1 MAGQSAMSNLAVQAN
16 GIAHRYGKQQAL
28 SDITFSLPAG
38 TRCGLIGPDGA
49 GKSSL
54 LGLIA
59 GVKTLQQGQ
68 LDVLG
73 GAIEDRRHRD
83 TLYAR
88 IAFMPQGLGGNL
100 YPELSI
106 RENIQFFSTL
116 FGLSKAESEQRM
128 HSLLL
133 ATDLLK
139 FAERPAGKL
148 SGGMKQKLG
157 LCCALIHEPDLLILD
172 EPTTG
177 VDPLSRRR
185 FWELVDDVRRQR
197 PQLTLLVATAYMEEA
212 EQFEH
217 CLMLDAGKLIAT
229 GLSRELATVTPS
241 GKLDDAFTYF
251 QGDSQHD
258 AQPLVIPP
266 RTGNSSDIAI
276 EAHDLTLRFG
286 DFTAVDHV
294 SFAIGRGEIFGF
306 LGSNGCGKTTTMK
319 VLTGL
324 MPASEGS
331 ATLLGNPVNAKDLA
345 TRKRVGFMSQS
356 FSLYGELSVR
366 QNLELHARLFDLP
379 KTESAQRI
387 EALIQR
393 FNLLAVADQPSGALP
408 LGLRQRLS
416 LAVAVLHRPEVLIL
430 DEPTSGVDPAARD
443 DFWRLLIELSR
454 EQGVTIF
461 LSTHFMN
468 EAQRCDRISL
478 MHAGKVLACDT
489 PAALQRQ
496 FAGETLEAA
505 FVTCLEQAQGAQPP
519 APVAEPQMAPPS
531 AATTPVPR
539 HGFSLGRLLAV
550 ASREGKELLRDKV
563 RMAFAL
569 AGAIFMMVIFG
580 YGISLDVENLAFAV
594 YDQDQ
599 TPQSRAYLEAFRG
612 SRYFD
617 EQPAIHDPQELHRRL
632 QRSEIKLAL
641 EIPPGFGRDLYAGRQ
656 PAVAAWLDGG
666 MPFRAETSRNYVE
679 AVHLANLQQ
688 LAEQS
693 SPALAHP
700 AAASLETRFRYNQD
714 VVSVNAIGPGVMA
727 LILAFIPAM
736 LTALG
741 IVREKELGSITNFY
755 ATPLTRL
762 EFLLG
767 KQAPYLL
774 VSLVNLALLVA
785 MNRWLFGVPFKG
797 SLLTLAFG
805 GLLYVLATTSMGLL
819 ISAFTRTQ
827 IAAILGTM
835 IITSLPTIQFSGLIV
850 PRSSL
855 EGAAAVMGMLFPAG
869 HFLDIAV
876 GTFTKALD
884 LRQLW
889 PQCLALFGFF
899 VGFTGLSLI
908 MLKKQEA

>member
-1 MAGQSAMSNLAVQAN
+1 MSNLALNAS
-16 GIAHRYGKQQAL
+16 GICHRYGKQQAL
-28 SDITFSLPAG
+28 LDITFSLPKG

-59 GVKTLQQGQ
+59 GVKKLQQGS
-68 LDVLG
+68 LEVLG
-73 GAIEDRRHRD
+73 GPIDDRRHRN
-83 TLYAR
+83 TLYPL

-106 RENIQFFSTL
+106 SENIRFFGTL
-116 FGLSKAESEQRM
+116 FGLSKDDCEQRM
-128 HSLLL
+128 ANLLK
-133 ATDLLK
+133 ATDLER

-185 FWELVDDVRRQR
+185 FWELVDDVRSQR

-217 CLMLDAGKLIAT
+217 CLMLDRGALIAT
-229 GLSRELATVTPS
+229 GLTQELAAVAST
-241 GKLDDAFTYF
+241 GKLDEAFTHY
-251 QGDSQHD
+251 QGDTGHSNE
-258 AQPLVIPP
+258 PLVIPP
-266 RTGNSSDIAI
+266 RVSDNSNIAI
-276 EAHDLTLRFG
+276 EAHDLTLKFG
-286 DFTAVDHV
+286 DFTAVNNV

-324 MPASEGS
+324 MPATEGS
-331 ATLLGNPVNAKDLA
+331 AKLLGNPVDAKDLA

-366 QNLELHARLFDLP
+366 QNLVLHAQLFDLP
-379 KTESAQRI
+379 KEDSRVRI
-387 EALIQR
+387 EELIER
-393 FNLLAVADQPSGALP
+393 FDLADIAEQQSGELP

-454 EQGVTIF
+454 DQGVTIF

-489 PAALQRQ
+489 PDALQQQ
-496 FAGETLEAA
+496 FHGETLEAA
-505 FVTCLEQAQGAQPP
+505 FVTCLEQAQNEQESSAAP
-519 APVAEPQMAPPS
+519 ASEAAAAVVNAPPPPS
-531 AATTPVPR
+531 KS
-539 HGFSLGRLLAV
+539 GFSLTRLIAV
-550 ASREGKELLRDKV
+550 ASRESKELLRDKV

-569 AGAIFMMVIFG
+569 LGALFMMVIFG

-599 TPQSRAYLEAFRG
+599 SPQSRAYLEAFRS
-612 SRYFD
+612 SRYF
-617 EQPAIHDPQELHRRL
+617 EEHAPIYSAEELHKRL
-632 QRSEIKLAL
+632 QRSEIKIAL

-656 PAVAAWLDGG
+656 PTVAAWLDGG

-679 AVHLANLQQ
+679 SVHQANLEQ
-688 LAEQS
+688 LAALS
-693 SPALAHP
+693 SLAQNKQGG
-700 AAASLETRFRYNQD
+700 AKLETRFRYNQD

-767 KQAPYLL
+767 KQVPYLV

-797 SLLTLAFG
+797 SALTLALG
-805 GLLYVLATTSMGLL
+805 GLLYVLSTTSMGLL

-855 EGAAAVMGMLFPAG
+855 DGSAALMGMLFPAG

-889 PQCLALFGFF
+889 PQCLALLGFF
-899 VGFTGLSLI
+899 VAFTGLSLI

>member
-1 MAGQSAMSNLAVQAN
+1 MSATGGEPALHAT
-16 GIAHRYGKQQAL
+16 GIEHRYGQHVAL
-28 SDITFSLPAG
+28 HDIAFSLPAG

-59 GVKTLQQGQ
+59 GVKKLQRGQ

-73 GAIEDRRHRD
+73 ASIEDRRHRT
-83 TLYAR
+83 TLYRR

-100 YPELSI
+100 YPDLSI
-106 RENIQFFSTL
+106 RENIRFFGTL
-116 FGLSKAESEQRM
+116 FGLSRPECEQRM
-128 HSLLL
+128 GKLLL
-133 ATDLLK
+133 ATDLQG
-139 FAERPAGKL
+139 FADRPAGKL

-185 FWELVDDVRRQR
+185 FWELIEDVRRQR

-217 CLMLDAGKLIAT
+217 CLMLDNGRLLAQ
-229 GLSRELATVTPS
+229 GLSAALAAVTPD
-241 GKLDDAFTYF
+241 GKLDSAFTHF
-251 QGDSQHD
+251 QGNGGRDVE
-258 AQPLVIPP
+258 PLTIPP
-266 RTGNSSDIAI
+266 RASSNADIAI

-286 DFTAVDHV
+286 DFTAVDKV

-331 ATLLGNPVNAKDLA
+331 ARLLGNPVNARDLA

-366 QNLELHARLFDLP
+366 QNLALHARLFDLP
-379 KTESAQRI
+379 KAESGSRI
-387 EALIQR
+387 EELIER
-393 FNLLAVADQPSGALP
+393 FKLQGLADQPSGALP

-489 PAALQRQ
+489 PQALQAQ
-496 FAGETLEAA
+496 FNGQTLEAA
-505 FVTCLEQAQGAQPP
+505 FVTCLEQAQGQTQPDP
-519 APVAEPQMAPPS
+519 
-531 AATTPVPR
+531 TPVTLDNGDIAQNR

-563 RMAFAL
+563 RMAFAFL
-569 AGAIFMMVIFG
+569 GALFMMVIFG
-580 YGISLDVENLAFAV
+580 YGISLDVEKLAFAV
-594 YDQDQ
+594 FDQDQ
-599 TPQSRAYLEAFRG
+599 SPQSRAYLEAFRG
-612 SRYFD
+612 SRYFE
-617 EQPAIHDPQELHRRL
+617 EQPPIRDANELHRRL

-656 PAVAAWLDGG
+656 PSVGAWLDGG

-679 AVHLANLQQ
+679 AVHQANLEQ

-693 SPALAHP
+693 STALNRQIGAQ
-700 AAASLETRFRYNQD
+700 LQIRFRYNQD

-767 KQAPYLL
+767 KQAPYLA
-774 VSLVNLALLVA
+774 VSLINLALLAA
-785 MNRWLFGVPFKG
+785 MNHWLFGVPFKG
-797 SLLTLAFG
+797 SGLTLALG
-805 GLLYVLATTSMGLL
+805 GLLYVLATTSLGLL

-835 IITSLPTIQFSGLIV
+835 ILTSLPTIQFSGLIV

-855 EGAAAVMGMLFPAG
+855 EGAASVMGQLFPAG
-869 HFLDIAV
+869 YFLDIAV

-889 PQCLALFGFF
+889 PQCLALGGFF
-899 VGFTGLSLI
+899 LGFTGISLI

>member
-1 MAGQSAMSNLAVQAN
+1 MSDLALNAS
-16 GIAHRYGKQQAL
+16 GISHRYGKQLAL
-28 SDITFSLPAG
+28 IDIAFSLPKG

-59 GVKTLQQGQ
+59 GVKKLQQGT
-68 LDVLG
+68 LEVLG
-73 GAIEDRRHRD
+73 GPIDNRHHRN
-83 TLYAR
+83 TLYPL

-106 RENIQFFSTL
+106 SENIRFFGTL
-116 FGLSKAESEQRM
+116 FGLSKADCEQRM
-128 HSLLL
+128 EQLLK
-133 ATDLLK
+133 ATDLER
-139 FAERPAGKL
+139 FAQRPAGKL

-185 FWELVDDVRRQR
+185 FWELVDDVRSQR

-217 CLMLDAGKLIAT
+217 CLMLDRGKLIAA
-229 GLSRELATVTPS
+229 GLSQELAAVTPN
-241 GKLDDAFTYF
+241 GKLDEAFTHF
-251 QGDSQHD
+251 QGDTGHSNE
-258 AQPLVIPP
+258 PLVIPP
-266 RTGNSSDIAI
+266 RTSDNSDIAI
-276 EAHDLTLRFG
+276 EAHDLTLKFG
-286 DFTAVDHV
+286 DFTAVNKV

-324 MPASEGS
+324 MPATEGS

-366 QNLELHARLFDLP
+366 QNLVLHAQLFDLP
-379 KTESAQRI
+379 KEDSQARI
-387 EALIQR
+387 EELIKR
-393 FNLLAVADQPSGALP
+393 FDLSDVAEQQSGELP

-454 EQGVTIF
+454 DQGVTIF

-489 PAALQRQ
+489 PDALQQQ
-496 FAGETLEAA
+496 FKGDTLEAA
-505 FVTCLEQAQGAQPP
+505 FVTCLEQAQNDQG
-519 APVAEPQMAPPS
+519 APPS
-531 AATTPVPR
+531 PETVATPVANAPPPPSKS
-539 HGFSLGRLLAV
+539 GFSLSRLIAV
-550 ASREGKELLRDKV
+550 ASRESKELLRDKV

-569 AGAIFMMVIFG
+569 LGAVFMMIIFG

-599 TPQSRAYLEAFRG
+599 SPQSRAYLEAFRS
-612 SRYFD
+612 SRYFEEHAPIQSAD
-617 EQPAIHDPQELHRRL
+617 ELHKRL
-632 QRSEIKLAL
+632 QRSEIKIAL

-656 PAVAAWLDGG
+656 PTVAAWLDGG
-666 MPFRAETSRNYVE
+666 MPFRAETSRSYVQ
-679 AVHLANLQQ
+679 AVHQANLEQ
-688 LAEQS
+688 LSALS
-693 SPALAHP
+693 SLAQNKQ
-700 AAASLETRFRYNQD
+700 AAAKLETRFRYNQD
-714 VVSVNAIGPGVMA
+714 VISVNAIGPGVMA

-767 KQAPYLL
+767 KQAPYLA

-797 SLLTLAFG
+797 SGLTLALG
-805 GLLYVLATTSMGLL
+805 GVLYVLSTTSMGLL

-855 EGAAAVMGMLFPAG
+855 EGSAALMGMLFPAG

-899 VGFTGLSLI
+899 IAFTGLSLI
-908 MLKKQEA
+908 MLKKQEV

>member
-1 MAGQSAMSNLAVQAN
+1 MSSLAVQAN
-16 GIAHRYGKQQAL
+16 AIAHRYGKQQAL
-28 SDITFSLPAG
+28 SNITFSLPAG

-59 GVKTLQQGQ
+59 GVKALQQGQ

-73 GAIEDRRHRD
+73 GPIQQRRHRD

-106 RENIQFFSTL
+106 RENIQFFATL
-116 FGLSKAESEQRM
+116 FGLSKADSEQRM
-128 HSLLL
+128 HNLLL

-185 FWELVDDVRRQR
+185 FWELIDDVRRQR

-217 CLMLDAGKLIAT
+217 CLMLDNGQLIAT
-229 GLSRELATVTPS
+229 GLSRELAAVTPS
-241 GKLDDAFTYF
+241 GKLDEAFTHF
-251 QGDSQHD
+251 QGDSHHD

-266 RTGNSSDIAI
+266 RSGGTTDIAI

-331 ATLLGNPVNAKDLA
+331 ATLLGNPVDAKDLA

-379 KTESAQRI
+379 KAESAPRI
-387 EALIQR
+387 EALIER
-393 FNLLAVADQPSGALP
+393 FNLRGVADQPSGALP

-505 FVTCLEQAQGAQPP
+505 FVTCLEQAQGTADSPP
-519 APVAEPQMAPPS
+519 ASEPPTAPVAAAPPLKQ
-531 AATTPVPR
+531 R
-539 HGFSLGRLLAV
+539 GFSLGRLLAV

-599 TPQSRAYLEAFRG
+599 TPQSRTYLEAFRG
-612 SRYFD
+612 SRYFA
-617 EQPAIHDPQELHRRL
+617 ERPAIHDAQELHRRL

-693 SPALAHP
+693 SPAMHHQAG
-700 AAASLETRFRYNQD
+700 ASLETRFRYNQD

-899 VGFTGLSLI
+899 VGFTGLSLV

>member
-1 MAGQSAMSNLAVQAN
+1 MSDLALNAS
-16 GIAHRYGKQQAL
+16 GICHRYGKQQAL
-28 SDITFSLPAG
+28 LDITFSLPKG

-59 GVKTLQQGQ
+59 GVKKLQQGS
-68 LDVLG
+68 LEVLG
-73 GAIEDRRHRD
+73 GPIDDRRHRN
-83 TLYAR
+83 TLYPL

-106 RENIQFFSTL
+106 SENIRFFGTL
-116 FGLSKAESEQRM
+116 FGLSKDDCEQRM
-128 HSLLL
+128 ANLLK
-133 ATDLLK
+133 ATDLER

-185 FWELVDDVRRQR
+185 FWELVDDVRSQR

-217 CLMLDAGKLIAT
+217 CLMLDRGTLIAT
-229 GLSRELATVTPS
+229 GLTQELAAVAST
-241 GKLDDAFTYF
+241 GKLDEAFTHY
-251 QGDSQHD
+251 QGDTGHSNE
-258 AQPLVIPP
+258 PLVIPP
-266 RTGNSSDIAI
+266 RVSHNSDIAI
-276 EAHDLTLRFG
+276 EAHDLTLKFG
-286 DFTAVDHV
+286 DFTAVNNV

-324 MPASEGS
+324 MPATEGS
-331 ATLLGNPVNAKDLA
+331 AKLLGNPVDAKDLA

-366 QNLELHARLFDLP
+366 QNLVLHAQLFDLP
-379 KTESAQRI
+379 KEDNRARI
-387 EALIQR
+387 EELIER
-393 FNLLAVADQPSGALP
+393 FDLADIAEQQSGELP

-454 EQGVTIF
+454 DQGVTIF

-489 PAALQRQ
+489 PDALQQQ
-496 FAGETLEAA
+496 FHGETLEAA
-505 FVTCLEQAQGAQPP
+505 FVTCLEQAQNEQESSAAP
-519 APVAEPQMAPPS
+519 ASEAAAAVINAPPPPS
-531 AATTPVPR
+531 KS
-539 HGFSLGRLLAV
+539 GFSLTRLIAV
-550 ASREGKELLRDKV
+550 ASRESKELLRDKV

-569 AGAIFMMVIFG
+569 LGALFMMVIFG

-599 TPQSRAYLEAFRG
+599 SPQSRAYLEAFRS
-612 SRYFD
+612 SRYF
-617 EQPAIHDPQELHRRL
+617 EEHAPIYSAEELHKRL
-632 QRSEIKLAL
+632 QRSEIKIAL

-656 PAVAAWLDGG
+656 PTVAAWLDGG

-679 AVHLANLQQ
+679 SVHQANLEQ
-688 LAEQS
+688 LAALS
-693 SPALAHP
+693 SLAQNKQGG
-700 AAASLETRFRYNQD
+700 AKLETRFRYNQD

-767 KQAPYLL
+767 KQVPYLV

-797 SLLTLAFG
+797 SALTLALG
-805 GLLYVLATTSMGLL
+805 GLLYVLSTTSMGLL

-855 EGAAAVMGMLFPAG
+855 DGSAALMGMLFPAG

-889 PQCLALFGFF
+889 PQCLALLGFF
-899 VGFTGLSLI
+899 VAFTGLSLI
-908 MLKKQEA
+908 MLKKQEV

>member
-1 MAGQSAMSNLAVQAN
+1 MSDLALNAS
-16 GIAHRYGKQQAL
+16 GICHRYGKQQAL
-28 SDITFSLPAG
+28 LDITFSLPKG

-59 GVKTLQQGQ
+59 GVKKLQQGS
-68 LDVLG
+68 LEVLG
-73 GAIEDRRHRD
+73 GPIDDRRHRN
-83 TLYAR
+83 TLYPL

-106 RENIQFFSTL
+106 SENIRFFGTL
-116 FGLSKAESEQRM
+116 FGLSKDDCEQRM
-128 HSLLL
+128 ANLLK
-133 ATDLLK
+133 ATDLER

-185 FWELVDDVRRQR
+185 FWELVDDVRSQR

-217 CLMLDAGKLIAT
+217 CLMLDRGTLIAT
-229 GLSRELATVTPS
+229 GLTQELAAITAT
-241 GKLDDAFTYF
+241 GKLDEAFTHY
-251 QGDSQHD
+251 QGDTGHSNE
-258 AQPLVIPP
+258 PLVIPP
-266 RTGNSSDIAI
+266 RVSDNSDIAI
-276 EAHDLTLRFG
+276 EAHDLTLKFG
-286 DFTAVDHV
+286 DFTAVNNV

-324 MPASEGS
+324 MPATEGS
-331 ATLLGNPVNAKDLA
+331 AKLLGNPVDAKDLA

-366 QNLELHARLFDLP
+366 QNLVLHAQLFDLP
-379 KTESAQRI
+379 KEDSRARI
-387 EALIQR
+387 EELIER
-393 FNLLAVADQPSGALP
+393 FDLADIAEQQSGELP

-454 EQGVTIF
+454 DQGVTIF

-489 PAALQRQ
+489 PDALQQQ
-496 FAGETLEAA
+496 FHGETLEAA
-505 FVTCLEQAQGAQPP
+505 FVTCLEQAQNEQESSAAP
-519 APVAEPQMAPPS
+519 ASEAAAAVVNAPPPPS
-531 AATTPVPR
+531 KS
-539 HGFSLGRLLAV
+539 GFSLTRLIAV
-550 ASREGKELLRDKV
+550 ASRESKELLRDKV

-569 AGAIFMMVIFG
+569 LGALFMMVIFG

-599 TPQSRAYLEAFRG
+599 SPQSRAYLEAFRS
-612 SRYFD
+612 SRYF
-617 EQPAIHDPQELHRRL
+617 EEHAPIYSAEELHKRL
-632 QRSEIKLAL
+632 QRSEIKIAL

-656 PAVAAWLDGG
+656 PTVAAWLDGG

-679 AVHLANLQQ
+679 SVHQANLEQ
-688 LAEQS
+688 LAALS
-693 SPALAHP
+693 SLAQNKQGG
-700 AAASLETRFRYNQD
+700 AKLETRFRYNQD

-767 KQAPYLL
+767 KQVPYLV

-797 SLLTLAFG
+797 SALTLALG
-805 GLLYVLATTSMGLL
+805 GLLYVLSTTSMGLL

-855 EGAAAVMGMLFPAG
+855 DGSAALMGMLFPAG

-889 PQCLALFGFF
+889 PQCLALLGFF
-899 VGFTGLSLI
+899 VAFTGLSLI
-908 MLKKQEA
+908 MLKKQEV

>member
-1 MAGQSAMSNLAVQAN
+1 MSDLALQAS
-16 GIAHRYGKQQAL
+16 GIQHRYGNQQAL
-28 SDITFSLPAG
+28 IDIAFSLPAG

-59 GVKTLQQGQ
+59 GVKKLQQGQ
-68 LDVLG
+68 LQVLG
-73 GAIEDRRHRD
+73 GAIDERRHRNS
-83 TLYAR
+83 LYPR

-106 RENIQFFSTL
+106 SENIRFFATL
-116 FGLSKAESEQRM
+116 FGLGKADCTQRM
-128 HSLLL
+128 QNLLR
-133 ATDLLK
+133 ATDLER
-139 FAERPAGKL
+139 FADRPAGKL

-157 LCCALIHEPDLLILD
+157 LCCALIHDPDLLILD

-185 FWELVDDVRRQR
+185 FWELVDQVRSQR

-217 CLMLDAGKLIAT
+217 CLMLDRGRLIAV
-229 GLSRELATVTPS
+229 GLSQELAASTAS
-241 GKLDDAFTYF
+241 GKLDDAFTHF
-251 QGDSQHD
+251 QGDSGHD
-258 AQPLVIPP
+258 NQPLVIPP
-266 RTGNSSDIAI
+266 RDSGQTDIAI
-276 EAHDLTLRFG
+276 EAHELTLRFG
-286 DFTAVDHV
+286 DFTAVNKV

-331 ATLLGNPVNAKDLA
+331 AKLLGKPVDAADLA

-356 FSLYGELSVR
+356 FSLYGELSTR

-379 KTESAQRI
+379 KADSTTRI
-387 EALIQR
+387 EELIQR
-393 FNLLAVADQPSGALP
+393 FDLGEIADQPSAALP

-478 MHAGKVLACDT
+478 MHAGQVLACDT
-489 PAALQRQ
+489 PDALQRQ
-496 FAGETLEAA
+496 FHGDTLEAA
-505 FVTCLEQAQGAQPP
+505 FVRCLEQAQGSQ
-519 APVAEPQMAPPS
+519 AEPPSTVTETAPPS
-531 AATTPVPR
+531 SGLPPNKT
-539 HGFSLGRLLAV
+539 GFSLTRLLAV

-563 RMAFAL
+563 RLAFAL
-569 AGAIFMMVIFG
+569 LGALFMMVIFG

-599 TPQSRAYLEAFRG
+599 TPQSRAYLEAFRS
-612 SRYFD
+612 SRYF
-617 EQPAIHDPQELHRRL
+617 EEKAPIHDAAQLHRRL

-641 EIPPGFGRDLYAGRQ
+641 EIPAGFGRDLYAGRQ
-656 PAVAAWLDGG
+656 PTVAAWLDGG

-679 AVHLANLQQ
+679 AVHQANLEQ
-688 LAEQS
+688 LAAQS
-693 SPALAHP
+693 SPAHNAHP
-700 AAASLETRFRYNQD
+700 AAKLETRFRYNQD

-767 KQAPYLL
+767 KQAPYLA
-774 VSLVNLALLVA
+774 VSLVNLGLLVA

-797 SLLTLAFG
+797 SGLTLALG
-805 GLLYVLATTSMGLL
+805 GVLYVLATTGMGLL

-855 EGAAAVMGMLFPAG
+855 DGAAALMGMLFPAG

-899 VGFTGLSLI
+899 VAFTGLSLI
-908 MLKKQEA
+908 MLKKQEV

>member
-1 MAGQSAMSNLAVQAN
+1 MNGIALRASA
-16 GIAHRYGKQQAL
+16 IAHRYGQRQAL
-28 SDITFSLPAG
+28 DAITFDLPAG

-59 GVKTLQQGQ
+59 GVKALQQGQ
-68 LDVLG
+68 LEVLG
-73 GAIEDRRHRD
+73 GPIQDRAHRN

-106 RENIQFFSTL
+106 RENVQFFSTL
-116 FGLSKAESEQRM
+116 FGLSADESEQRL
-128 HSLLL
+128 HNLLL
-133 ATDLLK
+133 ATDLLR
-139 FAERPAGKL
+139 FADRPAGKL

-185 FWELVDDVRRQR
+185 FWELIDDVRRQR

-217 CLMLDAGKLIAT
+217 CLMLDGGRMIAS
-229 GLSRELATVTPS
+229 GLSRELAAITQS
-241 GKLDDAFTYF
+241 GKLDDAFTHF
-251 QGDSQHD
+251 QGDSHRD
-258 AQPLVIPP
+258 PQPLQIPP
-266 RTGNSSDIAI
+266 RTSNSDIAI
-276 EAHDLTLRFG
+276 EAHELTLRFG

-324 MPASEGS
+324 IPASEGS
-331 ATLLGNPVNAKDLA
+331 ATLLGNPVDARDLA

-366 QNLELHARLFDLP
+366 QNLDLHARLFDLP
-379 KTESAQRI
+379 KAESAPRI
-387 EALIQR
+387 DALIQR
-393 FNLLAVADQPSGALP
+393 FDLHGVADQPSGALP

-454 EQGVTIF
+454 DQGVTIF

-478 MHAGKVLACDT
+478 MHAGRVLACDT
-489 PAALQRQ
+489 PAALQQQ
-496 FAGETLEAA
+496 FNGQSLEAA
-505 FVTCLEQAQGAQPP
+505 FVTCLEQAQGITEAPP
-519 APVAEPQMAPPS
+519 APEPPPAAMAPAMS
-531 AATTPVPR
+531 VTE
-539 HGFSLGRLLAV
+539 HGFSFGRLAAV

-563 RMAFAL
+563 RLAFAL
-569 AGAIFMMVIFG
+569 LGAIFMMVIFG

-612 SRYFD
+612 SRYFA
-617 EQPAIHDPQELHRRL
+617 EQPAIQDAQVLHRRL

-641 EIPPGFGRDLYAGRQ
+641 EIPPGFGRDLYAGRR
-656 PAVAAWLDGG
+656 PTVAAWLDGG

-679 AVHLANLQQ
+679 AVHQANLEQ

-693 SPALAHP
+693 SPALNRQ

-767 KQAPYLL
+767 KQMPYLL
-774 VSLVNLALLVA
+774 VSLVNLAVLVA

-797 SLLTLAFG
+797 SGLTLAFG

-889 PQCLALFGFF
+889 PQCLALSAFF
-899 VGFTGLSLI
+899 IGFTGLSLV

>member
-1 MAGQSAMSNLAVQAN
+1 MSDLALQAS
-16 GIAHRYGKQQAL
+16 GIQHRYGDQQAL
-28 SDITFSLPAG
+28 VDIAFSLPVG

-59 GVKTLQQGQ
+59 GVKKLQQGQ
-68 LDVLG
+68 LQVLG
-73 GAIEDRRHRD
+73 GAIDERRHRAS
-83 TLYAR
+83 LYPR

-100 YPELSI
+100 YPDLSI
-106 RENIQFFSTL
+106 SENIRFFATL
-116 FGLSKAESEQRM
+116 FGLGKAECNLRM
-128 HSLLL
+128 HNLLR
-133 ATDLLK
+133 ATDLEH
-139 FAERPAGKL
+139 FSERPAGKL

-157 LCCALIHEPDLLILD
+157 LCCALIHDPDLLILD

-185 FWELVDDVRRQR
+185 FWELVDEFRRQR

-217 CLMLDAGKLIAT
+217 CLMLDRGRLIAA
-229 GLSRELATVTPS
+229 GPSPELAASTAS
-241 GKLDDAFTYF
+241 GKLDDAFTHY
-251 QGDSQHD
+251 QGDSGHD
-258 AQPLVIPP
+258 NQPLVIPP
-266 RTGNSSDIAI
+266 RSGSQTDIAI
-276 EAHDLTLRFG
+276 EAHELTLRFG
-286 DFTAVDHV
+286 DFTAVNKV

-331 ATLLGNPVNAKDLA
+331 ATLLGKPVDAADLA

-356 FSLYGELSVR
+356 FSLYGELSTR

-379 KTESAQRI
+379 KADSATRI
-387 EALIQR
+387 EELIQR
-393 FNLLAVADQPSGALP
+393 FDLGQIAEQPSGALP

-478 MHAGKVLACDT
+478 MHAGQVLACDT
-489 PAALQRQ
+489 PDALQRQ
-496 FAGETLEAA
+496 FHGDTLEAA
-505 FVTCLEQAQGAQPP
+505 FVRCLEQAQGSSP
-519 APVAEPQMAPPS
+519 EPQAATGDTAPPTS
-531 AATTPVPR
+531 SLAPNKT
-539 HGFSLGRLLAV
+539 GFSPARLLAV

-563 RMAFAL
+563 RLAFAL
-569 AGAIFMMVIFG
+569 LGALFMMVIFG

-617 EQPAIHDPQELHRRL
+617 EKTPIRDAAQLHQRL

-656 PAVAAWLDGG
+656 PTVAAWLDGG

-679 AVHLANLQQ
+679 AVHQANLEQ
-688 LAEQS
+688 LAAQS
-693 SPALAHP
+693 SPAYDTRP
-700 AAASLETRFRYNQD
+700 AARLETRFRYNQD

-767 KQAPYLL
+767 KQAPYLA

-797 SLLTLAFG
+797 SGLTLALG
-805 GLLYVLATTSMGLL
+805 GVLYVLATTGMGLL

-855 EGAAAVMGMLFPAG
+855 DGGAALMGMLFPAG

-884 LRQLW
+884 LRELW

-899 VGFTGLSLI
+899 VAFTGLSLI

>member
-1 MAGQSAMSNLAVQAN
+1 MSAPADEALRASGLE
-16 GIAHRYGKQQAL
+16 HRYGQHVAL
-28 SDITFSLPAG
+28 SNITFSLPAG

-59 GVKTLQQGQ
+59 GVKKLQHGQ

-73 GAIEDRRHRD
+73 ASIDDRRHRS
-83 TLYAR
+83 TLYRR

-100 YPELSI
+100 YPDLSI
-106 RENIQFFSTL
+106 RENIQFFGTL
-116 FGLSKAESEQRM
+116 FGLSRAECEQRM
-128 HSLLL
+128 GTLLL
-133 ATDLLK
+133 ATDLQR
-139 FAERPAGKL
+139 FADRPAGKL

-185 FWELVDDVRRQR
+185 FWELIEDVRRQR

-217 CLMLDAGKLIAT
+217 CLMLDNGRLIAK
-229 GLSRELATVTPS
+229 GLSAELAKVSPD
-241 GKLDDAFTYF
+241 GKLDSAFTHF
-251 QGDSQHD
+251 QGDSGHD
-258 AQPLVIPP
+258 AEPLVIPP
-266 RTGNSSDIAI
+266 RTANTTDIAI
-276 EAHDLTLRFG
+276 QAHDLTLRFG
-286 DFTAVDHV
+286 DFTAVDNV

-324 MPASEGS
+324 IPASEGS
-331 ATLLGNPVNAKDLA
+331 ARLLGNPVNAKDLA

-366 QNLELHARLFDLP
+366 QNLELHAKLFDLP
-379 KTESAQRI
+379 TADSRQRI
-387 EALIQR
+387 DELIQR
-393 FNLLAVADQPSGALP
+393 FNLQELADQTSGALP

-489 PAALQRQ
+489 PAALQAQ
-496 FAGETLEAA
+496 FNGQTLEAA
-505 FVTCLEQAQGAQPP
+505 FVTCLENAQGQTQQDA
-519 APVAEPQMAPPS
+519 APVTLDSASAP
-531 AATTPVPR
+531 R
-539 HGFSLGRLLAV
+539 DRRGLSLGRLWAV

-569 AGAIFMMVIFG
+569 LGALFMMVVFG
-580 YGISLDVENLAFAV
+580 FGISLDVEKLAFAV

-599 TPQSRAYLEAFRG
+599 SPQSRAYLEAFRS
-612 SRYFD
+612 SRYFE
-617 EQPAIHDPQELHRRL
+617 EQPIIRDAKELHRRL

-656 PAVAAWLDGG
+656 PTVGAWLDGG
-666 MPFRAETSRNYVE
+666 IPFRAETSRNYVQ
-679 AVHLANLQQ
+679 AVHQANLEQ
-688 LAEQS
+688 LVES
-693 SPALAHP
+693 SSRAPIRQPSAK
-700 AAASLETRFRYNQD
+700 LETRFRYNQD

-767 KQAPYLL
+767 KQAPYLA
-774 VSLVNLALLVA
+774 VSLINLALLTA

-797 SLLTLAFG
+797 SGLTLAVG

-855 EGAAAVMGMLFPAG
+855 EGAASVMGQLFPAG
-869 HFLDIAV
+869 YFLDIAV

-889 PQCLALFGFF
+889 PQCLTLGGFF
-899 VGFTGLSLI
+899 LGFTGLSLI

>member
-1 MAGQSAMSNLAVQAN
+1 MTGLALQAT
-16 GIAHRYGKQQAL
+16 GLQHRYGQQQVL
-28 SDITFSLPAG
+28 TDITFSLPAG

-59 GVKTLQQGQ
+59 GVKTLQDGQ
-68 LDVLG
+68 LDVLSG
-73 GAIEDRRHRD
+73 SIQDRRHRIS
-83 TLYAR
+83 LYSR

-106 RENIQFFSTL
+106 SENIHFFATL
-116 FGLSKAESEQRM
+116 FGLSGAECDQRM
-128 HSLLL
+128 QSLLL
-133 ATDLLK
+133 ATDLQR

-185 FWELVDDVRRQR
+185 FWELIDDVRRQR

-217 CLMLDAGKLIAT
+217 CLMLDGGKLIAA
-229 GLSRELATVTPS
+229 GLTRDLGAATPS
-241 GKLDDAFTYF
+241 GKLDEAFTHF
-251 QGDSQHD
+251 QGDSGRD
-258 AQPLVIPP
+258 NQPLVIPA
-266 RTGNSSDIAI
+266 RTNATADIAI

-286 DFTAVDHV
+286 DFTAVDKV

-324 MPASEGS
+324 IPASEGR

-366 QNLELHARLFDLP
+366 QNLDLHARLFDLP
-379 KTESAQRI
+379 KAESAQRI
-387 EALIQR
+387 DELIQR
-393 FNLLAVADQPSGALP
+393 FNLGSVAHQPSGALP

-489 PAALQRQ
+489 PAALQLQ
-496 FAGETLEAA
+496 FKGQTLEAA
-505 FVTCLEQAQGAQPP
+505 FVTCLEQAQGPIVTAAPP
-519 APVAEPQMAPPS
+519 TPIDTTLAPVAPMQDS
-531 AATTPVPR
+531 R
-539 HGFSLGRLLAV
+539 FSFGRLRAL

-569 AGAIFMMVIFG
+569 LGAMFMMVIFG
-580 YGISLDVENLAFAV
+580 YGISLDVEKLAFAV

-599 TPQSRAYLEAFRG
+599 TPQSRAYLEAFRS

-617 EQPAIHDPQELHRRL
+617 EQPPISDPAQLHRRL

-641 EIPPGFGRDLYAGRQ
+641 EVPPGFGRDLFAGRQ

-679 AVHLANLQQ
+679 AVHQGNLVQ

-693 SPALAHP
+693 SPALNRQ
-700 AAASLETRFRYNQD
+700 AAAQLETRFRYNQD

-767 KQAPYLL
+767 KQAPYLAI
-774 VSLVNLALLVA
+774 SLINLAVLTA

-797 SLLTLAFG
+797 SGLTLAFG

-855 EGAAAVMGMLFPAG
+855 DGAAAVMGMLFPAG
-869 HFLDIAV
+869 YFLDIAV

-884 LRQLW
+884 IRQLW

-899 VGFTGLSLI
+899 LGFTGLSLA

>member
-1 MAGQSAMSNLAVQAN
+1 MSALALNAE
-16 GIAHRYGKQQAL
+16 GINHRYGGLSAL
-28 SDITFSLPAG
+28 QDIAFSLPAG

-59 GVKTLQQGQ
+59 GVKKLQNGELQ
-68 LDVLG
+68 VLG
-73 GAIEDRRHRD
+73 GSIRQRRHRNN
-83 TLYAR
+83 LYPR
-88 IAFMPQGLGGNL
+88 IAFMPQGLGNNL

-106 RENIQFFSTL
+106 SENIRFFATL
-116 FGLSKAESEQRM
+116 FGLGAKECEQRM
-128 HSLLL
+128 HNLLL
-133 ATDLLK
+133 ATDLLR

-185 FWELVDDVRRQR
+185 FWELVEQVRQER

-217 CLMLDAGKLIAT
+217 CLMLDRGRLIAA
-229 GLSRELATVTPS
+229 GLSEELAAATAS
-241 GKLDDAFTYF
+241 HKLDDAFTHF
-251 QGDSQHD
+251 QGDSQHSQ
-258 AQPLVIPP
+258 QPLVIPA
-266 RTGNSSDIAI
+266 RDTGNAEIAI
-276 EAHDLTLRFG
+276 EAHELTLRFG
-286 DFTAVDHV
+286 DFTAVNKV

-331 ATLLGNPVNAKDLA
+331 ATLLGRPVNAKDLA

-366 QNLELHARLFDLP
+366 QNLDLHARLFDLP
-379 KTESAQRI
+379 KAESGPRI
-387 EALIQR
+387 AELIER
-393 FNLLAVADQPSGALP
+393 FDLGAIADQQSGALP

-454 EQGVTIF
+454 DQGVTIF

-468 EAQRCDRISL
+468 EALRCDRISL

-489 PAALQRQ
+489 PAALQQQ
-496 FAGETLEAA
+496 FGGETLEDA
-505 FVTCLEQAQGAQPP
+505 FVTCLEQAQGASEAPTVSTQLDTP
-519 APVAEPQMAPPS
+519 ANAAPLHL
-531 AATTPVPR
+531 R
-539 HGFSLGRLLAV
+539 RGFSLKRLFAV
-550 ASREGKELLRDKV
+550 ATREGKELLRDKV
-563 RMAFAL
+563 RLAFAL
-569 AGAIFMMVIFG
+569 LGALFMMVIFG

-599 TPQSRAYLEAFRG
+599 SPQSRAYLEAFRG
-612 SRYFD
+612 SRYFA
-617 EQPAIHDPQELHRRL
+617 EQTPIRDAAQLHKRL

-656 PAVAAWLDGG
+656 PVVAAWLDGG

-679 AVHLANLQQ
+679 AVHQANLEQ
-688 LAEQS
+688 LAALS
-693 SPALAHP
+693 SKSRPGQTP
-700 AAASLETRFRYNQD
+700 VRLETRFRYNQD

-767 KQAPYLL
+767 KQAPYLA
-774 VSLVNLALLVA
+774 VSMINLALLVA

-797 SLLTLAFG
+797 SALALACG
-805 GLLYVLATTSMGLL
+805 GLLYLLATTSLGLL

-855 EGAAAVMGMLFPAG
+855 DGAAALMGQLFPAG
-869 HFLDIAV
+869 YFLDIAV

-884 LRQLW
+884 LRELW
-889 PQCLALFGFF
+889 PQCLALLGFF
-899 VGFTGLSLI
+899 VGFTGLSLA
-908 MLKKQEA
+908 MLKKQEV

>member
-1 MAGQSAMSNLAVQAN
+1 MTGLALHATRLQ
-16 GIAHRYGKQQAL
+16 HRYGELHAL
-28 SDITFSLPAG
+28 TDITFSLPAG

-54 LGLIA
+54 LALIA
-59 GVKTLQQGQ
+59 GVKTLQDGQ
-68 LDVLG
+68 LEVLG
-73 GAIEDRRHRD
+73 GSIQDRRHRNS
-83 TLYAR
+83 LYSR

-106 RENIQFFSTL
+106 RENIHFFATL
-116 FGLSKAESEQRM
+116 FGLPPAESDQRM
-128 HSLLL
+128 HGLLL
-133 ATDLLK
+133 ATDLLR

-185 FWELVDDVRRQR
+185 FWELIDDVRRQR

-217 CLMLDAGKLIAT
+217 CLMLDGGKLIAA
-229 GLSRELATVTPS
+229 GLSRELEAVTPG
-241 GKLDDAFTYF
+241 GKLDEAFTHF
-251 QGDSQHD
+251 QGDTGHD
-258 AQPLVIPP
+258 NQPLAIPP
-266 RTGNSSDIAI
+266 RANATTDIAI

-286 DFTAVDHV
+286 DFTAVDKV

-324 MPASEGS
+324 IPASEGH

-366 QNLELHARLFDLP
+366 QNLDLHARLFDLP
-379 KTESAQRI
+379 KADSAQRI
-387 EALIQR
+387 DELIQR
-393 FNLLAVADQPSGALP
+393 FNLGSVAHQPSGALP

-489 PAALQRQ
+489 PAALQQQ
-496 FAGETLEAA
+496 FKGQTLEAA
-505 FVTCLEQAQGAQPP
+505 FVTCLEQAQG
-519 APVAEPQMAPPS
+519 PVTTETPPS
-531 AATTPVPR
+531 PIDATLALTTPMKDR
-539 HGFSLGRLLAV
+539 RFSFGRLRAL
-550 ASREGKELLRDKV
+550 ASRESKELLRDKV

-569 AGAIFMMVIFG
+569 LGAILMMVIFG
-580 YGISLDVENLAFAV
+580 YGISLDVEKLAFAA

-617 EQPAIHDPQELHRRL
+617 EQPPISDAAQLHRRL

-641 EIPPGFGRDLYAGRQ
+641 EIPPGFGRDLFAGRQ

-679 AVHLANLQQ
+679 AVHLANLEQ

-693 SPALAHP
+693 STALNRQ
-700 AAASLETRFRYNQD
+700 AAAKLETRFRYNQD

-767 KQAPYLL
+767 KQAPYLA
-774 VSLVNLALLVA
+774 VSLINLAVLTA

-797 SLLTLAFG
+797 SALTLAFG

-855 EGAAAVMGMLFPAG
+855 DGAAAVMGMLFPAG
-869 HFLDIAV
+869 YFLDIAV

-884 LRQLW
+884 IRQLW
-889 PQCLALFGFF
+889 PQCLVLFGFF
-899 VGFTGLSLI
+899 LAFTGLSLA
-908 MLKKQEA
+908 MLKKQEV

>member
-1 MAGQSAMSNLAVQAN
+1 MSSLAVQAN
-16 GIAHRYGKQQAL
+16 AIAHRYGKQQAL

-59 GVKTLQQGQ
+59 GVKAQQQGQ

-73 GAIEDRRHRD
+73 GPIQQRRHRD

-106 RENIQFFSTL
+106 RENIQFFATL
-116 FGLSKAESEQRM
+116 FGLSKADSEQRM
-128 HSLLL
+128 HNLLL

-217 CLMLDAGKLIAT
+217 CLMLDNGQLIAT
-229 GLSRELATVTPS
+229 GLSRELAAVTPS
-241 GKLDDAFTYF
+241 GKLDEAFTHF

-258 AQPLVIPP
+258 AKPLVIPP
-266 RTGNSSDIAI
+266 RSGGCSDIAI

-324 MPASEGS
+324 MPASEGR
-331 ATLLGNPVNAKDLA
+331 ATLLGNPVDAKDLA

-379 KTESAQRI
+379 KAESAPRI
-387 EALIQR
+387 EALIKR
-393 FNLLAVADQPSGALP
+393 FNLRGVADQQSGALP

-489 PAALQRQ
+489 PAALQCQ

-505 FVTCLEQAQGAQPP
+505 FVRCLEQAQGTAESPP
-519 APVAEPQMAPPS
+519 ANESTTAPTANAPPLKQ
-531 AATTPVPR
+531 R
-539 HGFSLGRLLAV
+539 GFSLGRLLAV

-599 TPQSRAYLEAFRG
+599 TPQSRTYLEAFRG

-617 EQPAIHDPQELHRRL
+617 ERPAIHDAQELHRRL

-693 SPALAHP
+693 SPAMQHQAG
-700 AAASLETRFRYNQD
+700 ASLETRFRYNQD

-899 VGFTGLSLI
+899 VGFTGLSLV

>member
-1 MAGQSAMSNLAVQAN
+1 MTGLALQAT
-16 GIAHRYGKQQAL
+16 GINHFYGKQQAL
-28 SDITFSLPAG
+28 TDISFSLATG
-38 TRCGLIGPDGA
+38 IRCGLIGPDGA

-68 LDVLG
+68 LNVLDG
-73 GAIEDRRHRD
+73 SIQDRRHRNS
-83 TLYAR
+83 LYPR

-100 YPELSI
+100 YAELSVS
-106 RENIQFFSTL
+106 ENIQFFATL
-116 FGLSKAESEQRM
+116 FGLSKAECDQRR

-133 ATDLLK
+133 ATDLLR
-139 FAERPAGKL
+139 FADRPAGKL

-177 VDPLSRRR
+177 VDPLSRRH

-217 CLMLDAGKLIAT
+217 CLMLDGGQLIAT
-229 GLSRELATVTPS
+229 GLSSELAAVTPG
-241 GKLDDAFTYF
+241 GKLDEAFTHF
-251 QGDSQHD
+251 QGNSGHD
-258 AQPLVIPP
+258 NQPLVIPP
-266 RTGNSSDIAI
+266 RTGSTTDIAI

-286 DFTAVDHV
+286 DFTAVDKV

-366 QNLELHARLFDLP
+366 QNLDLHARLFDLP
-379 KTESAQRI
+379 KADSTQRI
-387 EALIQR
+387 DELIQR
-393 FNLLAVADQPSGALP
+393 FNLGGVADQQSGALP

-489 PAALQRQ
+489 PAALQQQ
-496 FAGETLEAA
+496 FHGETLEGA
-505 FVTCLEQAQGAQPP
+505 FVTCLEQAQGATGTPALP
-519 APVAEPQMAPPS
+519 APVDAPVT
-531 AATTPVPR
+531 AAKPMKER
-539 HGFSLGRLLAV
+539 GFSVGRLVAV
-550 ASREGKELLRDKV
+550 ATREGKELLRDKV

-569 AGAIFMMVIFG
+569 LGAIFMMVIFG
-580 YGISLDVENLAFAV
+580 YGISLDVEKLAFAV
-594 YDQDQ
+594 FDQDQ
-599 TPQSRAYLEAFRG
+599 TPQSRTYLEAFRS
-612 SRYFD
+612 SRYFA
-617 EQPAIHDPQELHRRL
+617 EQSPIRDTKELHRRL

-641 EIPPGFGRDLYAGRQ
+641 EIPPGFGRDLYAKRQ
-656 PAVAAWLDGG
+656 PTVAAWLDGG

-679 AVHLANLQQ
+679 AVHQSVLER
-688 LAEQS
+688 LAEQN
-693 SPALAHP
+693 SPALNAP
-700 AAASLETRFRYNQD
+700 AAAKLETRFRYNQD

-774 VSLVNLALLVA
+774 ISLINLAVLTA

-797 SLLTLAFG
+797 SGLTLAFG

-869 HFLDIAV
+869 YFLDITV

-889 PQCLALFGFF
+889 PQCLTLFGFF
-899 VGFTGLSLI
+899 LGFTGLSLI